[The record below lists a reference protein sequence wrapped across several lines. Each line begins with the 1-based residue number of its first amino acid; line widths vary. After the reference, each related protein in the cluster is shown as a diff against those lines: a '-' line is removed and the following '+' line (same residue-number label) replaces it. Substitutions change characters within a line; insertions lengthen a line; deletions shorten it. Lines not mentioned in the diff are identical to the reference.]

1 MFLKILWKHTSF
13 QALEFTILLA
23 VLQLLVSYIS
33 SSYVSEIFTDV
44 TIEKVQRAFIA
55 ITVKQVLHH
64 VFDLILFIPST
75 MEGMNIAKAITKEI
89 SEALLDV
96 NNPLSIK
103 LPNSV
108 INEACVDSF
117 HAYFH
122 TIWQIVKM
130 LPEFVDYLVV
140 LYVSTG
146 KSWIII
152 QVIGFGSLLLLLLLK
167 TQEKALAD
175 ISKKMMEIT
184 KETRKYISRLW
195 TDYFS

>member
-1 MFLKILWKHTSF
+1 MFLEILWKHTSLK
-13 QALEFTILLA
+13 ALKFTILLA
-23 VLQLLVSYIS
+23 VFQLLVSYVS

-55 ITVKQVLHH
+55 ITVKQILHH
-64 VFDLILFIPST
+64 ILDLILFIPST
-75 MEGMNIAKAITKEI
+75 MEGMNIANLITKEI
-89 SEALLDV
+89 SEKLLSV
-96 NNPLSIK
+96 NNKLSLEI
-103 LPNSV
+103 PNSV

-152 QVIGFGSLLLLLLLK
+152 QVIGFGSMLLLC
-167 TQEKALAD
+167 
-175 ISKKMMEIT
+175 
-184 KETRKYISRLW
+184 
-195 TDYFS
+195 F